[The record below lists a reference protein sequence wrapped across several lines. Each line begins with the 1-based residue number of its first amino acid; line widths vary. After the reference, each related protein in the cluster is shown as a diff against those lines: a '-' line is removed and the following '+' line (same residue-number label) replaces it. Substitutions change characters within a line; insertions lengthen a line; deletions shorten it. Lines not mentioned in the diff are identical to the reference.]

1 MALIRCRSVFL
12 FLLTGGAFWL
22 MAIADLPEALP
33 GLFQAYLGDSIDE
46 MVYELALPKNR
57 PRPTRTGAFSQLS
70 HVTEDQAPRA
80 GYY

>member
-1 MALIRCRSVFL
+1 MALIRCRSVSL

-22 MAIADLPEALP
+22 MAIADLPEALS
-33 GLFQAYLGDSIDE
+33 GFFQAYLGHSI
-46 MVYELALPKNR
+46 YETTYEHALPKNR
-57 PRPTRTGAFSQLS
+57 RRPTRTGAFSQLS